1 MGTAQLQMPGS
12 AVPWQMGSGMSVGL
26 AVTVFAVIHSLLA
39 SRSAKQRAVRVLG
52 VRGRNGL
59 YRVFFNAQ
67 AIVTTAGLVWYCA
80 RLSDQPLWRAPK
92 PLGLVF
98 NAFRFAIL
106 IAMYS
111 ATRQAGF
118 ARISGFHSMA
128 AWSRGDEFVPAEPE
142 AQGPA
147 LDRPISGA
155 FRFTRHPLNIL
166 SIPLIWLAP
175 SVSRNRFVFN
185 SAATLYFL
193 LGSLHEEARLRSAN
207 PESYRAYQQQVR
219 FLGMGNLVNRL

>member
-1 MGTAQLQMPGS
+1 
-12 AVPWQMGSGMSVGL
+12 MGSGVRIGL

-39 SRSAKQRAVRVLG
+39 SRSAKDRAVRLVG
-52 VRGRNGL
+52 ARGRNGH

-80 RLSDQPLWRAPK
+80 RLPDRPLWRAPK

-98 NAFRFAIL
+98 NAIRFGIL
-106 IAMYS
+106 AAMYS
-111 ATRQAGF
+111 ATRQVGL
-118 ARISGFHSMA
+118 ARISGLHSMA
-128 AWSRGDEFVPAEPE
+128 AWSRGDENIPAEPE

-147 LDRPISGA
+147 LDRPIAGP
-155 FRFTRHPLNIL
+155 FRFTRHPLNLL
-166 SIPLIWLAP
+166 SIPLLWLAP

-193 LGSLHEEARLRSAN
+193 LGSLHEEARLCRAN

-219 FLGMGNLVNRL
+219 FLVGKPGNRIPWASLPV